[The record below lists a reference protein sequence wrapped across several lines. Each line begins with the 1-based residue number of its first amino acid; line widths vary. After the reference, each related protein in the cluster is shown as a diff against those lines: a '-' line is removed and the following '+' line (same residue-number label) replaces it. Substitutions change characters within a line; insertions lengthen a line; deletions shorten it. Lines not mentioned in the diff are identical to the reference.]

1 MSLKRRKIKKKI
13 SRFAIFDTGV
23 IQHIDALQVSLLRA
37 GKNTLLPELYDIFG
51 KECLLKFLDTFAGT
65 TIQVPTKKVLEDAIR
80 DTYIYLTITE
90 NDKSRN
96 RKKSDIV
103 KELAV
108 RYDMDVKD
116 VISVYKDM
124 QKHY

>member
-1 MSLKRRKIKKKI
+1 MDS
-13 SRFAIFDTGV
+13 
-23 IQHIDALQVSLLRA
+23 
-37 GKNTLLPELYDIFG
+37 
-51 KECLLKFLDTFAGT
+51 
-65 TIQVPTKKVLEDAIR
+65 KVN
-80 DTYIYLTITE
+80 TYIYLTITE